1 MSMELRTAAVDRLF
15 SAVDHF
21 FSRLPDDERAISAT
35 LVAAESSR
43 RLVRTFADVFLNPAR
58 RPIQKQAAHRVRSSI
73 PNGLRTPQEVATRLG
88 MSVKQVKTLALKD
101 GELRFIN
108 TGRGTKNIR
117 MMFTDADVEEFI
129 KRRHKRNTPQQQS
142 PTQKGTSHRAAEVIG
157 FTARR
162 LMNKKQ
168 KAD

>member
-1 MSMELRTAAVDRLF
+1 MPEYMERLSGFPARISFPAA
-15 SAVDHF
+15 
-21 FSRLPDDERAISAT
+21 DERNAVAAT
-35 LVAAESSR
+35 LAAAESSR

-58 RPIQKQAAHRVRSSI
+58 HPTPRQAGPRVRSSI

-108 TGRGTKNIR
+108 IGRGTKNVR

-129 KRRHKRNTPQQQS
+129 KRRAKRNTTQQQS

-162 LMNKKQ
+162 LMNKKH